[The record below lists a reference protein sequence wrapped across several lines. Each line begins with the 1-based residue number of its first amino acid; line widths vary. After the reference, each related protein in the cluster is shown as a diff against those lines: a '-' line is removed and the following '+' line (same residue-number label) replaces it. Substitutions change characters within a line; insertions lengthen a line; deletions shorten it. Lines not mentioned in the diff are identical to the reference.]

1 MIEAILATLAMAAI
15 KPVKAEPNRDPSTW
29 VQARDLPRIDENAA
43 VTTFDLTVDRSGDPV
58 RCTII
63 IESGANDLDTAVCE
77 SVMKR
82 ARFRPAT
89 DMNGLPV
96 VSVRRD
102 RVVWLPQAAGRNR
115 SYDAADVVITSPEV
129 SRKTDKLAEVFLSF
143 DKEGSEPRCSISET
157 SGKENLDHLACRVA
171 SDQQIALPI
180 IDATGERVPG
190 LRSLFIAFEPG
201 QSLHARLR

>member
-1 MIEAILATLAMAAI
+1 MIEAILATLAMAAVE
-15 KPVKAEPNRDPSTW
+15 PGKAEPKSDPATW

-43 VTTFDLTVDRSGDPV
+43 VTTFDLTVDKSGNPV

-77 SVMKR
+77 AVMKR

-89 DMNGLPV
+89 DIDGLPV
-96 VSVRRD
+96 YYVRRD

-115 SYDAADVVITSPEV
+115 SYDGADVVIASPEV
-129 SRKTDKLAEVFLSF
+129 SGKTDRLAEVLLSF
-143 DKEGSEPRCSISET
+143 DEDGSVSKCSISDT
-157 SGKENLDHLACRVA
+157 SGKEDLDQLACRVA
-171 SDQQIALPI
+171 SDQQVALPI
-180 IDATGERVPG
+180 TDATGERVLG

-201 QSLHARLR
+201 QSLRARLR